1 MRLLVI
7 DTATP
12 HLSVALFDDDRLI
25 GHRHDLIGRGH
36 AEQLLP
42 SIAALD
48 DGGRADAIRVGC
60 GPGSFTGQRIG
71 IAAARALA
79 FAWGADLKGFNTL
92 SLIGAQA
99 RAQTGVVQVAVVQDG
114 GHGDWVV
121 ADALVHD
128 APVTCRTV
136 SPEEAA
142 ALILCDMVAG
152 QRAREL
158 IERRGWGHA
167 CSAEADAR
175 LFPLLGAAELFDNP
189 APLYARGPDA
199 KVALK

>member
-1 MRLLVI
+1 MRQLVI

-12 HLSVALFDDDRLI
+12 HLSVALFDDGRLI

-42 SIAALD
+42 TIAALD
-48 DGGRADAIRVGC
+48 GGGRADALRVGC

-92 SLIGAQA
+92 SLIAAQA
-99 RAQTGVVQVAVVQDG
+99 RALSGVALVAVVQDG

-121 ADALVHD
+121 ADALVDD
-128 APVTCRTV
+128 APVTCQTL
-136 SPEEAA
+136 PPDEAA
-142 ALILCDMVAG
+142 ALILCEAVAG
-152 QRAREL
+152 QRAADL
-158 IERRGWGHA
+158 IERRGWGQA
-167 CSAEADAR
+167 LPAEADAR
-175 LFPLLGAAELFDNP
+175 LFPMLGAAELFDNP

-199 KVALK
+199 KVAQR

>member
-42 SIAALD
+42 TIAALD

-79 FAWGADLKGFNTL
+79 FAWGADLKGFNSL
-92 SLIGAQA
+92 SLIAAQA
-99 RAQTGVVQVAVVQDG
+99 RALTGATHVAIAQDG

-121 ADALVHD
+121 ADALVPD
-128 APVTCRTV
+128 APVTCQTLA
-136 SPEEAA
+136 PEAA
-142 ALILCDMVAG
+142 TALIQCDMVAG
-152 QRAREL
+152 QRAADL
-158 IERRGWGHA
+158 IERRGWGQTCPA
-167 CSAEADAR
+167 DADAR
-175 LFPLLGAAELFDNP
+175 LFPMLGAAELFAQP

-199 KVALK
+199 KVAQQ